1 MSVKTPSQKKNPHAT
16 STAFSYVRYER
27 DVDIRFKNKI
37 RFEKKQK
44 TSVCVGFIHRQCH
57 HERCETLG
65 ARYFMVTEV

>member
-65 ARYFMVTEV
+65 LNISW